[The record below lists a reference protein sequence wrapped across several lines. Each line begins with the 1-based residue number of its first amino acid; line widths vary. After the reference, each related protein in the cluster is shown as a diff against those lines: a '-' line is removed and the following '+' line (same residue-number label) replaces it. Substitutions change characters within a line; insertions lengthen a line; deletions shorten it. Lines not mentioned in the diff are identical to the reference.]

1 MAPRGGDARTRV
13 LAAIESATAATRRD
27 GTTSLPLG
35 RKAERTRA
43 ALLDAARLLFMEKGY
58 GATSVGDIATA
69 AGVSLGAFYQYF
81 RDRAD
86 IMAAL
91 VGEGARRMLEDAQH
105 VWRPDEGREGVRR
118 MIDAFVRHYRAT
130 AKFQRVWEEVTHAE
144 QSLADLRLEMQRMFV
159 GGTEAAIRNGQRD
172 GTIRSQIDPAGA
184 AVVLSAMVDRTCY
197 VRFVFDRDPRISTE
211 SVVDVLTDAWCATLG
226 ID

>member
-1 MAPRGGDARTRV
+1 MAPRGGDPRTRV

-27 GTTSLPLG
+27 GGTSLPLG
-35 RKAERTRA
+35 RKAERTRS

-58 GATSVGDIATA
+58 GATSVGDIAAA

-81 RDRAD
+81 GDRAD

-91 VGEGARRMLEDAQH
+91 VGDGARRMLEDAQH
-105 VWRPDEGREGVRR
+105 VWRPEDGRAGVHR

-130 AKFQRVWEEVTHAE
+130 AKFQRVWEEVTHVE
-144 QSLADLRLEMQRMFV
+144 EPLADLRREMQRMFV
-159 GGTEAAIRNGQRD
+159 GGTEAAIRSGQRD
-172 GTIRSQIDPAGA
+172 GTIRSSIDPVGA
-184 AVVLSAMVDRTCY
+184 ALVLSAMVDRSCY
-197 VRFVFDRDPRISTE
+197 VRFVFDRDPATSVE
-211 SVVDVLTDAWCATLG
+211 SVVDVLTEAWCATLG

>member
-1 MAPRGGDARTRV
+1 MARTGDARTRV
-13 LAAIESATAATRRD
+13 LEAIESATAATRRD
-27 GTTSLPLG
+27 GDATPLG
-35 RKAERTRA
+35 RKAERTRS

-58 GATSVGDIATA
+58 GATSVADIAGA
-69 AGVSLGAFYQYF
+69 AGVSLGSFYQYF
-81 RDRAD
+81 RDRSE

-105 VWRPDEGREGVRR
+105 VWRPAEGRVGVHR

-144 QSLADLRLEMQRMFV
+144 ESLAALRREMQRMFV
-159 GGTEAAIRNGQRD
+159 GGTEAAIRSGQRD
-172 GTIRSQIDPAGA
+172 GTIGSSIDAAGA
-184 AVVLSAMVDRTCY
+184 AIVLSAMVDRTCY
-197 VRFVFDRDPRISTE
+197 VRFVFDRDGSIG
-211 SVVDVLTDAWCATLG
+211 VDALVDVLTDAWCATLG

>member
-27 GTTSLPLG
+27 GGTSLPLG
-35 RKAERTRA
+35 RKAERTRS

-58 GATSVGDIATA
+58 GATSVGDIAAA

-81 RDRAD
+81 GDRAE

-105 VWRPDEGREGVRR
+105 VWRPADGREGVHR
-118 MIDAFVRHYRAT
+118 MIDAFVRHYRST
-130 AKFQRVWEEVTHAE
+130 AKFQRVWEEVTHVE
-144 QSLADLRLEMQRMFV
+144 ESLAALRLEMQRMFV
-159 GGTEAAIRNGQRD
+159 GGTEAAIRSGQRD
-172 GTIRSQIDPAGA
+172 GTIRSTIDPAGA

-197 VRFVFDRDPRISTE
+197 VHFVFDRDASMRTE
-211 SVVDVLTDAWCATLG
+211 SVVDVLTEAWCATLG